1 MTKSLEIQRVADHI
15 QRAEAM
21 ASQRDTSQLSYT
33 QRLVRALLLQALAD
47 YRAGGRFPKNRD
59 FAKRTPYFIDADGT
73 RCAMAHLMELGG
85 ERELVAKIA
94 RERNNAYVRE
104 LADEPALLAWLEAAG
119 LTVAEAAAIQP
130 AYCELITN
138 CICGGDFSH
147 IEYPVPA
154 RGVIEGVVQANG
166 KLRIDRTYGDVLGMQ
181 IGSEVAIASEF
192 AAGKIVVAPVDS
204 ASAPIH
210 GVALDA
216 QNEYICHSQGVSTT
230 PALGAEDF
238 ARAVTANDC
247 AGELRA
253 QSSEWG
259 RNSCDGELEPGESDG
274 GGCTT
279 SAGAEA
285 ASVGILLALV
295 TALARRRA

>member
-21 ASQRDTSQLSYT
+21 ASQRDTSQLSQT

-59 FAKRTPYFIDADGT
+59 FAMRTPYFIDADGT

-85 ERELVAKIA
+85 ERDLVAKIA
-94 RERNNAYVRE
+94 SERNNAYVRE

-130 AYCELITN
+130 AYCELVTN

-147 IEYPVPA
+147 IDYPVPA

-181 IGSEVAIASEF
+181 IGSEVAIANELT
-192 AAGKIVVAPVDS
+192 AGKIVVAPVDS

-210 GVALDA
+210 GIVLDQ
-216 QNEYICHSQGVSTT
+216 QNEYTCHSQGVDST
-230 PALGAEDF
+230 PALGADDF
-238 ARAVTANDC
+238 ARAVMANDC

-253 QSSEWG
+253 QSSEWN
-259 RNSCDGELEPGESDG
+259 RNSCDGEIQPGNDE

-279 SAGAEA
+279 GAGAEA

-295 TALARRRA
+295 TALARRR